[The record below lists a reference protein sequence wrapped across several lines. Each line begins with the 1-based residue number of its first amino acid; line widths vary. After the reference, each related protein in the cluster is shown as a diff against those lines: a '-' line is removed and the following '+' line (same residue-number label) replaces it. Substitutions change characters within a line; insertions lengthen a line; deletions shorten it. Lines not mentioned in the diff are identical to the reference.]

1 MEIIM
6 QRWEIRRNRWWLW
19 YQNSLPAHLGA
30 FILGNSKRKKN
41 NILWMIDWFQD
52 IKVFCTDM
60 DSLYIEIKSWDVLK
74 KSQTDWRWFMPE

>member
-1 MEIIM
+1 
-6 QRWEIRRNRWWLW
+6 
-19 YQNSLPAHLGA
+19 
-30 FILGNSKRKKN
+30 
-41 NILWMIDWFQD
+41 MIDWFQD